1 MRRSSSDYEFVN
13 LLRRYITEYMP
24 NSMNAS
30 PNTVKSYKCAFRLLL
45 QYIKEKKNIDAGHVA
60 FTILDFDLITGFID
74 WLIKDRGSSRST
86 AKQRMGALASFAD
99 YAQNR
104 NFEAAY
110 IFKNSVAR
118 ATKKSLRRV
127 KGKQRSSFTREEL
140 EVLFPLPDTTSPL
153 GFRDFVLLTVM
164 YASGARAQ
172 EICDLTI
179 ENITKCED
187 GKIILTLVGKGQ
199 KSRRVKI
206 TGDASTMLQKYIT
219 YRKLWNKPN
228 RHVFST
234 QRNEQISV
242 SCIEEIFKKYIV
254 MAKAAHPDKF
264 CSGEYT
270 PHVMRHT
277 TATHLIE
284 AGVSLPVVKNIMGH
298 SSIQT
303 TQVYLDISQQV
314 VDKAMCDWNEKW
326 FVKEEKNLVIPETE
340 KVIPDFLF

>member
-1 MRRSSSDYEFVN
+1 MRKSSNDNEFVN

-30 PNTVKSYKCAFRLLL
+30 PNTIKSYKCAFRLLL
-45 QYIKEKKNIDAGHVA
+45 QFIKEKKNVDAGCVT
-60 FTILDFDLITGFID
+60 FEILDFDLITGFVD
-74 WLIKDRGSSRST
+74 WLINERGSSRPT

-110 IFKNSVAR
+110 IFKNGIAR
-118 ATKKSLRRV
+118 TTKKSLRRV
-127 KGKQRSSFTREEL
+127 KGKQRCSFIREEL
-140 EVLFPLPDTTSPL
+140 MILFSLPDTTSPL

-179 ENITKCED
+179 SNITMCED
-187 GKIILTLVGKGQ
+187 KKIILTLVGKGQ

-206 TGDASTMLQKYIT
+206 TGDASAMLKKYIT
-219 YRKLWNKPN
+219 YRKLWDKPD
-228 RHVFST
+228 RHLFSS

-242 SCIEEIFKKYIV
+242 SCIEEIFKKYIA

-284 AGVSLPVVKNIMGH
+284 AGVTLPVVKNILGH

-303 TQVYLDISQQV
+303 TQVYLDISQQT
-314 VDKAMCDWNEKW
+314 VDKAMHDWNEKW
-326 FVKEEKNLVIPETE
+326 FVKEEKNLGLPETE
-340 KVIPDFLF
+340 DSIPDFLF